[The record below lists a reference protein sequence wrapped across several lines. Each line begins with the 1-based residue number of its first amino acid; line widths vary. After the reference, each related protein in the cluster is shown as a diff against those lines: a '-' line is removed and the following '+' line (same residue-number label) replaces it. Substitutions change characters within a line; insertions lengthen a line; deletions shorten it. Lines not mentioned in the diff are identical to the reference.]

1 MNTESWSHRSW
12 SCKKLISS
20 TFNINTLCDL
30 SNPSKKGWV
39 IASLAEP
46 DSHTKRAWE
55 SGSTRLG
62 DCMTTVIP
70 QETGRNKQLSLTFWV
85 VLHCWLH
92 TQHDLCVVCTM
103 GWKLDLVPRLTAWNQ
118 AMPIVSNPTHFWNEA
133 EVQRISNST
142 YLKRWRLCGSS
153 VSSFTNIS
161 VTWVT
166 WNEYV

>member
-1 MNTESWSHRSW
+1 MNTESWSPRSW
-12 SCKKLISS
+12 SCKKLISP

-30 SNPSKKGWV
+30 SNPSKKGVGRNGVGLLLVW
-39 IASLAEP
+39 LYETRW
-46 DSHTKRAWE
+46 SHDYSNA
-55 SGSTRLG
+55 TR
-62 DCMTTVIP
+62 D
-70 QETGRNKQLSLTFWV
+70 RNKQFSLTFWV

-133 EVQRISNST
+133 EVQRTSNST
-142 YLKRWRLCGSS
+142 YLKSWRLCGSS
-153 VSSFTNIS
+153 VSSFTIIS